1 MVSGVSEGSGQWSAG
16 GVVLLGVVVVG
27 DITLKLELL

>member
-1 MVSGVSEGSGQWSAG
+1 MGSVRVVVSGQRSAG